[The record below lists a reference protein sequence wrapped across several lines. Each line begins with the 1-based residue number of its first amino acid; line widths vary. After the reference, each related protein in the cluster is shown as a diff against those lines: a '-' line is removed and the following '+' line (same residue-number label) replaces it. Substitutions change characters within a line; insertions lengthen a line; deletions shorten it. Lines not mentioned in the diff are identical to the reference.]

1 MKFKNSKKILKKGLK
16 FIPEQ
21 TMTFAKRA
29 DQYPLLSPNYI
40 KSAKGCE
47 FIDVDGN
54 KFIDYTMGLGTSV
67 LGYNDS
73 FVNKKVHDQ
82 IDEGTLFSLP
92 SVLEVK
98 MAEELNKLIPSAQS
112 IRFYK
117 NGADICSLAVRLARS
132 YTKKKH
138 VLFSG
143 YHGHHE
149 WYSFTLRDSGNIQE
163 MKNYSHKIPFNSFS
177 EIKSKVEELKNDVS
191 IIILEIDFFRPKKG
205 YLNKL
210 KKYCTKNNIV
220 LAFDEMWTGFRF
232 PGFSFQKYIKVTP
245 NISLFSK
252 GISNGYTLA
261 AIVGD
266 KKILNE
272 FNNIWGYTT
281 FGSDALS
288 LKAGLSTIQ
297 RIKKVSAIDHIW
309 KLGNYMID
317 KLKVLLRKNNL
328 QNQIKI
334 IGYPC
339 RFKLHFIENK
349 NETKIIYKIKE
360 TLIKNNIL
368 WNNMFV
374 ISYSH
379 KKYHIKKTLKAFDES
394 FNKLN
399 Q

>member
-1 MKFKNSKKILKKGLK
+1 
-16 FIPEQ
+16 
-21 TMTFAKRA
+21 
-29 DQYPLLSPNYI
+29 
-40 KSAKGCE
+40 
-47 FIDVDGN
+47 
-54 KFIDYTMGLGTSV
+54 MGLGTSV